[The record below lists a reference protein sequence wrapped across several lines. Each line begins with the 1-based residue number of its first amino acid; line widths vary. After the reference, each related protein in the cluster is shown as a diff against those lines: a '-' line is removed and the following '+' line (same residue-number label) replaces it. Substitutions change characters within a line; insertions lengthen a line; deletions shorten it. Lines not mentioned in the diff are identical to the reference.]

1 MLRKLLL
8 SGLAVTGLLLAGPQK
23 ASAQTV
29 FACVSSAANSPII
42 IEPTANAPCPPSAGG
57 QTWTKVTL
65 STTPGAL
72 GASQFSCVAGTILTN
87 DGALAGSAGTYNTGV
102 TFGSGINYTPNGLT
116 FMLQPGIYLVELS
129 VPSVLMT
136 FAPNSGISF
145 PSFTVTML
153 ENNTFFDSFIGSSA
167 VVPVTASISQ
177 ASVPVNGSVLLQIT
191 VPNTVFFF
199 GVQFSVLATSTF
211 LPFGCKIT
219 FTRLR

>member
-1 MLRKLLL
+1 MSKLLL
-8 SGLAVTGLLLAGPQK
+8 ASVTAIGLLLAGPQK
-23 ASAQTV
+23 VSAQTV

-57 QTWTKVTL
+57 QTWTKTTL

-72 GASQFSCVAGTILTN
+72 GARQFSCVSGSNLTN
-87 DGALAGSAGTYNTGV
+87 DGALAGSAGTYGTGV
-102 TFGSGINYTPNGLT
+102 QFGSGIDYTPGGLT
-116 FMLQPGIYLVELS
+116 FLLNSGIYLVQLS
-129 VPSVLMT
+129 VPAVSMMFPPLQSG
-136 FAPNSGISF
+136 FASI
-145 PSFTVTML
+145 TVTML
-153 ENNTFFDSFIGSSA
+153 EDGTGVDTFIGSSA
-167 VVPVTASISQ
+167 IVPSTIPGINSM

-219 FTRLR
+219 FTRLQ

>member
-1 MLRKLLL
+1 MSKLLL
-8 SGLAVTGLLLAGPQK
+8 ASVATIGVLLAGPQK

-72 GASQFSCVAGTILTN
+72 GASQFSCVSGSNLTS

-116 FMLQPGIYLVELS
+116 FLLDTGIYLVQLS
-129 VPSVLMT
+129 VPAVLMA
-136 FAPNSGISF
+136 FSPNLSGY
-145 PSFTVTML
+145 
-153 ENNTFFDSFIGSSA
+153 
-167 VVPVTASISQ
+167 
-177 ASVPVNGSVLLQIT
+177 VLYCDY
-191 VPNTVFFF
+191 
-199 GVQFSVLATSTF
+199 A
-211 LPFGCKIT
+211 
-219 FTRLR
+219 